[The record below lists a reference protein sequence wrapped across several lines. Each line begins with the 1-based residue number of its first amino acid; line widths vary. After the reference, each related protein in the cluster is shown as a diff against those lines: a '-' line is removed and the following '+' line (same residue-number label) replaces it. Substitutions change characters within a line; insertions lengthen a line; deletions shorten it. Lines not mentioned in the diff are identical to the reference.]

1 MITSEL
7 RRLLKSKVLLS
18 ENNKDLLSHIN
29 EIQDML
35 ESNKNLRL
43 ERSEL
48 DKLQT
53 KIQEAW
59 ETIRRCVINVEKQ
72 II

>member
-59 ETIRRCVINVEKQ
+59 ETIRGCVINVEKQ

>member
-1 MITSEL
+1 MIKSEL
-7 RRLLKSKVLLS
+7 SRFLKTKVLLS
-18 ENNKDLLSHIN
+18 ENNKDLLNHIN
-29 EIQDML
+29 QIQDML
-35 ESNKNLRL
+35 ESNKDLRL

-53 KIQEAW
+53 KIQEVW
-59 ETIRRCVINVEKQ
+59 ETIRGCVLTMESK